1 MIPLAF
7 VVSAIL
13 LLVTSTLRAAGAALV
28 RTSRADALHDAAE
41 GNERAA
47 AVADLLQLR
56 ARIQPALA
64 PVLTSLLVLA
74 VIPLTWAVS
83 SLVSGW
89 WLALVV
95 LVMAVVLVI
104 VTDLVPRT
112 IGRSRSSSLAY
123 RLAPLL
129 AVSIR
134 LGDAANDLVSDEDE
148 QEADDATSDNDEEL
162 ELISSI
168 IEFGDTIV
176 REVMM
181 PRTDMVTLP
190 ASASTDEA
198 VDLVLEA
205 GRSRVPLTGE
215 NVDDIVGILYARD
228 LLELY
233 DQHSPPRPCL
243 EIAHDPYFVPE
254 TKPIADLLREMQANQ
269 RHLAIVVDE
278 FGGTAGL
285 VTIEDLLEEIVGEIA
300 DEYDTEE
307 PMVIPLEEGG
317 LLVDAR
323 LDVDDLASALGTEFP
338 DADWDTVG
346 GLILG
351 LAGRVPKTGESFEY
365 DDLLLTAEQVQG
377 RRVAMVLV
385 ARRCVQPVSSP
396 S

>member
-7 VVSAIL
+7 GVSAIL
-13 LLVTSTLRAAGAALV
+13 LLVTATLRAAGAALV
-28 RTSRADALHDAAE
+28 RTSRADALHNAAE

-47 AVADLLQLR
+47 TVADLLELR

-64 PVLTSLLVLA
+64 PVLTGLLVLA

-89 WLALVV
+89 WLALIVV
-95 LVMAVVLVI
+95 VMAIVLVI

-123 RLAPLL
+123 RLASLL

-148 QEADDATSDNDEEL
+148 QEADDPTNDNDEER

-243 EIAHDPYFVPE
+243 EIAHEPYFVPE
-254 TKPIADLLREMQANQ
+254 TKPIANLLREMQANQ

-285 VTIEDLLEEIVGEIA
+285 VTIEDLLEEIVGEIV

-307 PMVIPLEEGG
+307 PMVVPLDEGG

-323 LDVDDLASALGTEFP
+323 LDVDDLATALGTEFP

-377 RRVAMVLV
+377 RRVALVRV
-385 ARRCVQPVSSP
+385 ARR
-396 S
+396 

>member
-7 VVSAIL
+7 GVSAIL
-13 LLVTSTLRAAGAALV
+13 LLVTATLRAAGAALV

-47 AVADLLQLR
+47 AVADLLELR

-64 PVLTSLLVLA
+64 PVLTGLLVLA

-89 WLALVV
+89 WLALIV
-95 LVMAVVLVI
+95 LIMAIVLVI

-123 RLAPLL
+123 RLASLL

-148 QEADDATSDNDEEL
+148 QEAEDATNDNDEER

-243 EIAHDPYFVPE
+243 EIAHEPYFVPE

-285 VTIEDLLEEIVGEIA
+285 VTIEDLLEEIVGEIV

-307 PMVIPLEEGG
+307 PMVIPLDEGG

-323 LDVDDLASALGTEFP
+323 LDVDDLATALGTEFP

-377 RRVAMVLV
+377 RRVALVRV
-385 ARRCVQPVSSP
+385 ARR
-396 S
+396 

>member
-7 VVSAIL
+7 GVSAIL
-13 LLVTSTLRAAGAALV
+13 LLVTATLRAAGAALV

-47 AVADLLQLR
+47 AVADLLELR

-64 PVLTSLLVLA
+64 PVLTGLLVLA

-89 WLALVV
+89 WLALIVPI
-95 LVMAVVLVI
+95 MAIVLVI

-148 QEADDATSDNDEEL
+148 QEADDATNDNDEER

-243 EIAHDPYFVPE
+243 EIAHEPYFVPE

-285 VTIEDLLEEIVGEIA
+285 VTIEDLLEEIVGEIV

-307 PMVIPLEEGG
+307 PMVVPLEEGG

-323 LDVDDLASALGTEFP
+323 LDVDDLATALGTEFP
-338 DADWDTVG
+338 EADWDTVG

-377 RRVAMVLV
+377 RRVVLVRV
-385 ARRCVQPVSSP
+385 ARR
-396 S
+396 

>member
-7 VVSAIL
+7 LVSAIL

-95 LVMAVVLVI
+95 VVMAVVLVV

-233 DQHSPPRPCL
+233 DQHSLPRPCL

-285 VTIEDLLEEIVGEIA
+285 VTIEDLLEEIVGEIV

-377 RRVAMVLV
+377 RRVAMVRV
-385 ARRCVQPVSSP
+385 ARR
-396 S
+396 

>member
-7 VVSAIL
+7 GVSAIL
-13 LLVTSTLRAAGAALV
+13 LLVTATLRAAGAALV

-47 AVADLLQLR
+47 AVADLLELR

-64 PVLTSLLVLA
+64 PVLTGLLVLA

-95 LVMAVVLVI
+95 LVMAIMLVI

-123 RLAPLL
+123 RLASLL

-148 QEADDATSDNDEEL
+148 QEADDATNDNDEER

-243 EIAHDPYFVPE
+243 EIAHEPYFVPE
-254 TKPIADLLREMQANQ
+254 TKAIADLLREMQANQ

-285 VTIEDLLEEIVGEIA
+285 VTIEDLLEEIVGEIV

-307 PMVIPLEEGG
+307 PMVVPLEEGG

-323 LDVDDLASALGTEFP
+323 LDVDDLATALGTEFP
-338 DADWDTVG
+338 EADWDTVG

-377 RRVAMVLV
+377 RRVALVRV
-385 ARRCVQPVSSP
+385 ARR
-396 S
+396 

>member
-7 VVSAIL
+7 GVSAIL
-13 LLVTSTLRAAGAALV
+13 LLVTATLRAAGAALV

-47 AVADLLQLR
+47 TVADLLELR

-64 PVLTSLLVLA
+64 PVLTGLLVLA

-89 WLALVV
+89 WLALIVV
-95 LVMAVVLVI
+95 VMAIVLVI

-123 RLAPLL
+123 RLASLL

-148 QEADDATSDNDEEL
+148 QEADDPTNDNDEER

-243 EIAHDPYFVPE
+243 EIAHEPYFVPE

-285 VTIEDLLEEIVGEIA
+285 VTIEDLLEEIVGEIV

-307 PMVIPLEEGG
+307 PMVVPLDEGG

-323 LDVDDLASALGTEFP
+323 LDVDDLATALGTEFP

-377 RRVAMVLV
+377 RRVALVRV
-385 ARRCVQPVSSP
+385 ARR
-396 S
+396 

>member
-41 GNERAA
+41 GNEGAA
-47 AVADLLQLR
+47 AVADLLELR

-64 PVLTSLLVLA
+64 PVLTGLLVLA

-148 QEADDATSDNDEEL
+148 QEADDATNDNDGEL

-168 IEFGDTIV
+168 IEFGETIV

-285 VTIEDLLEEIVGEIA
+285 VTIEDLLEEIVGEIV

-377 RRVAMVLV
+377 RRVAMVRV
-385 ARRCVQPVSSP
+385 ARR
-396 S
+396 

>member
-41 GNERAA
+41 GNEQAA

-64 PVLTSLLVLA
+64 PVLTGLLVLA

-148 QEADDATSDNDEEL
+148 EEADDATNDNDGEL

-168 IEFGDTIV
+168 IEFGETIV

-285 VTIEDLLEEIVGEIA
+285 VTIEDLLEEIVGEIV

-377 RRVAMVLV
+377 RRVAMVRV
-385 ARRCVQPVSSP
+385 ARR
-396 S
+396 

>member
-7 VVSAIL
+7 LVSAIL

-64 PVLTSLLVLA
+64 PVLTGLLVLA

-83 SLVSGW
+83 SLASGW

-148 QEADDATSDNDEEL
+148 QEADDATNDNDGEL

-168 IEFGDTIV
+168 IEFGETIV

-285 VTIEDLLEEIVGEIA
+285 VTIEDLLEEIVGEIV

-377 RRVAMVLV
+377 RRVAMVRV
-385 ARRCVQPVSSP
+385 ARR
-396 S
+396 

>member
-7 VVSAIL
+7 GVSAIL
-13 LLVTSTLRAAGAALV
+13 LLVTATLRAAGAALV

-47 AVADLLQLR
+47 AVADLLELR

-64 PVLTSLLVLA
+64 PVLTGLLVLA

-95 LVMAVVLVI
+95 LAMAILLVI

-123 RLAPLL
+123 RLASLL

-148 QEADDATSDNDEEL
+148 QEADDATNDNDEER

-243 EIAHDPYFVPE
+243 EIAHEPYFVPE
-254 TKPIADLLREMQANQ
+254 TKPIANLLREMQANQ

-285 VTIEDLLEEIVGEIA
+285 VTIEDLLEEIVGEIV

-307 PMVIPLEEGG
+307 PMVVPLEEGG

-323 LDVDDLASALGTEFP
+323 LDVDDLATALGTEFP

-351 LAGRVPKTGESFEY
+351 LAGRVPKPGESFEY
-365 DDLLLTAEQVQG
+365 DDLLLTAELVQG
-377 RRVAMVLV
+377 RRVARVRV
-385 ARRCVQPVSSP
+385 ARR
-396 S
+396 